1 MRTTATDKLH
11 LARRAFAAL
20 SARAVEAHAV
30 LETLRACEIRIECNA
45 LVNEVASA
53 VYHSAAY
60 DAYERYSSLEEFEQE
75 LRSELDEILPGAT
88 ENGAPCYVL
97 RPYFNDRELIEHL
110 TGSKVHSL
118 MNLFY
123 WRTELE
129 ALSVDRYMAP
139 AAAHISGISDQEIEV
154 VAADYLRRG
163 LKVVNALRT
172 LDTALTSARSRFS
185 RVTPESLGVSEE
197 ARACFTQL
205 AELVALPGLPP
216 TARWFGTDA
225 DKINPLPALP
235 DDFVCLMAAAN

>member
-1 MRTTATDKLH
+1 MNSTATDKLH
-11 LARRAFAAL
+11 LARHAFAAL
-20 SARAVEAHAV
+20 SARAADANAV
-30 LETLRACEIRIECNA
+30 LQTLRACEMRIECNA
-45 LVNEVASA
+45 LVNEVANA

-60 DAYERYSSLEEFEQE
+60 DAYERYSSLEEFEHE
-75 LRSELDEILPGAT
+75 LRSELDEVLPGAT

-123 WRTELE
+123 WRSELE
-129 ALSVDRYMAP
+129 ALGVERYSAP
-139 AAAHISGISDQEIEV
+139 AAAHIAGISDHEIEV
-154 VAADYLRRG
+154 LAADYCRRG

-185 RVTPESLGVSEE
+185 RVTPESLGVTEE
-197 ARACFTQL
+197 ARASLTRL
-205 AELVALPGLPP
+205 AELVTLPGLPP

-235 DDFVCLMAAAN
+235 DEFICLMAASD

>member
-1 MRTTATDKLH
+1 MRTTATNKLD

-20 SARAVEAHAV
+20 ATRAVDANSV
-30 LETLRACEIRIECNA
+30 LETLRACEVRIECNA

-75 LRSELDEILPGAT
+75 LHSELDEILPGAT
-88 ENGAPCYVL
+88 ENGALFYVL

-110 TGSKVHSL
+110 AGSKVHSL

-123 WRTELE
+123 WRSELL
-129 ALSVDRYMAP
+129 ALSVERYTAP
-139 AAAHISGISDQEIEV
+139 ATAHIAGISDQEIEV
-154 VAADYLRRG
+154 LAADYRRRG
-163 LKVVNALRT
+163 LEVVNAFRT
-172 LDTALTSARSRFS
+172 LDTTLTSARSRFS
-185 RVTPESLGVSEE
+185 RVTPESLGVSME
-197 ARACFTQL
+197 ALACLTRL
-205 AELVALPGLPP
+205 AELVALPALPP

-235 DDFVCLMAAAN
+235 DDFVRLMAGA